1 MSSFSNNAV
10 EIPVKVI
17 GSYNDGGQLIYVIQ
31 FRDGVKFVESEV
43 ANEMYPQILIKYYEE
58 ILELAL

>member
-10 EIPVKVI
+10 EIPIKVI
-17 GSYNDGGQLIYVIQ
+17 GSHNDGGQLIYVIQ
-31 FRDGVKFVESEV
+31 FRDGVKLVESEV
-43 ANEMYPQILIKYYEE
+43 ANEMYPQIVIKYYEE